1 MKLSQLIVLIFFTS
15 HILSQSNL
23 EVTPLLGSIINHSP
37 RVMKTPILEP
47 SLGLKVSY
55 SKRSYSGNAIFKK
68 FRYPEIGASI
78 NAARYGNNDIFGN
91 SYGAQAFLNFYLKE
105 RKNYS
110 IQLTA
115 GAGLG
120 YQTQTYET
128 TNKLNA
134 FIGSHL
140 NATINVESSLEF
152 KFTKSLNLKPSFGIL
167 HFSNGRISH
176 PNLGSNYVYLGLGFC
191 YRKGEFD
198 TSKFRLKEKKI
209 TKFKNQL
216 SFSPGLSDK
225 GTYDNNNTLPTAMV
239 TYHRNLYTHEFNT
252 FQYGL
257 SAEYKNYD
265 YKENL
270 LKERENIDVA
280 MTFGDEIFFGKT
292 SFQAT
297 LGIYLYSISQSKNI
311 VYQRVGINYRLVE
324 FDKIGISIG
333 AQLKAHGGVAELA
346 EGKLSVLF

>member
-1 MKLSQLIVLIFFTS
+1 
-15 HILSQSNL
+15 
-23 EVTPLLGSIINHSP
+23 
-37 RVMKTPILEP
+37 
-47 SLGLKVSY
+47 
-55 SKRSYSGNAIFKK
+55 
-68 FRYPEIGASI
+68 
-78 NAARYGNNDIFGN
+78 
-91 SYGAQAFLNFYLKE
+91 
-105 RKNYS
+105 
-110 IQLTA
+110 
-115 GAGLG
+115 
-120 YQTQTYET
+120 
-128 TNKLNA
+128 
-134 FIGSHL
+134 
-140 NATINVESSLEF
+140 
-152 KFTKSLNLKPSFGIL
+152 
-167 HFSNGRISH
+167 
-176 PNLGSNYVYLGLGFC
+176 
-191 YRKGEFD
+191 
-198 TSKFRLKEKKI
+198 
-209 TKFKNQL
+209 L

-292 SFQAT
+292 SFQAI